1 MKEHILIIEDEKA
14 IQSVLYE
21 LLIDAGYKVSLASDG
36 LEGLSLFRTQSFA
49 LILLDIMMPKIDGYA
64 VCELIR
70 KESKIPIIML
80 TALDKEEAQVR
91 AFELQV
97 DDYITKPFSLKLVLM
112 RIEAVLRRVED
123 KSQKLKILSAQGIE
137 LHIESHEV
145 YKNNVPINLTQ
156 LEFEL
161 LQTFLKHK
169 NQVLTRDILIQH
181 VWGYDFA
188 GDEKTVNIHVMN
200 LRRKLDTECIHTIR
214 GVGYKLES
222 EN

>member
-36 LEGLSLFRTQSFA
+36 LEGLSFFRTQSFA

-214 GVGYKLES
+214 GVGYKFES

>member
-21 LLIDAGYKVSLASDG
+21 LLVDAGYEVSLAGDG
-36 LEGLSLFRTQSFA
+36 LEGLMLFRAKSFS

-70 KESKIPIIML
+70 KESEIPIIML
-80 TALDKEEAQVR
+80 TAMDEETAQIK
-91 AFELQV
+91 AFELRV

-112 RIEAVLRRVED
+112 RIEAVLRRIRGKMED
-123 KSQKLKILSAQGIE
+123 QKILSANGIE
-137 LHIESHEV
+137 LNTESRAV
-145 YKNNVPINLTQ
+145 YRNGSPVSLTQ

-161 LQTFLKHK
+161 LQTFLNHK
-169 NQVLTRDILIQH
+169 NQVLTRDNLISQ
-181 VWGYDFA
+181 VWGYDFE
-188 GDEKTVNIHVMN
+188 GDEKTVNIHIMN
-200 LRRKLDTECIHTIR
+200 LRRKLGVDCIRTIR
-214 GVGYKLES
+214 GVGYRFEI